1 MLCQLSYRGLLGV
14 RGHVGAE
21 RVMTLAYRRAQ
32 AQPDRSPAGGRVDVA
47 MGQDGR
53 TPTKPEEGTVL
64 IRYVVVL
71 GLGYV
76 LGTRAGRRRY
86 EQIVGTYRALTGS
99 PAAKSMI
106 EAGRRK
112 VADRVS
118 PDARMVTL
126 TEIDDATSV
135 VEREQSQS

>member
-1 MLCQLSYRGLLGV
+1 M
-14 RGHVGAE
+14 
-21 RVMTLAYRRAQ
+21 
-32 AQPDRSPAGGRVDVA
+32 
-47 MGQDGR
+47 
-53 TPTKPEEGTVL
+53 
-64 IRYVVVL
+64 L

-76 LGTRAGRRRY
+76 LGAKAGRRRY
-86 EQIVGTYRALTGS
+86 EQIAGTYRALTSS

-126 TEIDDATSV
+126 TEIDDGTSV
-135 VEREQSQS
+135 VEPQQPTR

>member
-1 MLCQLSYRGLLGV
+1 M
-14 RGHVGAE
+14 
-21 RVMTLAYRRAQ
+21 
-32 AQPDRSPAGGRVDVA
+32 
-47 MGQDGR
+47 DGYA
-53 TPTKPEEGTVL
+53 PTSEGTVL
-64 IRYVVVL
+64 IRYVVML

-76 LGTRAGRRRY
+76 LGAKAGRRRY
-86 EQIVGTYRALTGS
+86 EQIAGTYRALTSS

-126 TEIDDATSV
+126 TEIEDGTSV
-135 VEREQSQS
+135 VERQRPSPPP